1 MTTTSRDQHSTT
13 SIQATPAPYSRTTW
27 LFDGSPVR
35 SPWRLLAAIGAV
47 GQAVAHLPVIEQHLS
62 EAPYIGVGFV
72 LLAIAGIVLGT
83 LLLVADTPAVWV
95 STLVVAALAL
105 VGYFLS
111 RTIGLPQIGDDI
123 GNWGEPLGI
132 VAIIAEATMLIT
144 AAPQLGR
151 LHHN

>member
-1 MTTTSRDQHSTT
+1 MTTTSRDQHSSTA
-13 SIQATPAPYSRTTW
+13 IQATPAPHSRATW

-83 LLLVADTPAVWV
+83 LLLVADTPAV
-95 STLVVAALAL
+95 
-105 VGYFLS
+105 
-111 RTIGLPQIGDDI
+111 
-123 GNWGEPLGI
+123 
-132 VAIIAEATMLIT
+132 
-144 AAPQLGR
+144 
-151 LHHN
+151 